1 MTIHFAIGT
10 CSLGAVLVAESES
23 GVCAILLGDD
33 ATALINE
40 LHTLFAKAT
49 LVAGDAAFEQR
60 MALVIRAIDSPG
72 APLALPLD
80 ICGTAFQLRVWQA
93 LRDIPQGTTLSYRD
107 VAEKIG
113 QPDAVRAVAG
123 ACAANRLAVI
133 VPCHRVIR
141 TDGAL
146 SGYRWGIARKRQ
158 LLESEAKGS
167 HDG

>member
-1 MTIHFAIGT
+1 MP
-10 CSLGAVLVAESES
+10 
-23 GVCAILLGDD
+23 
-33 ATALINE
+33 
-40 LHTLFAKAT
+40 
-49 LVAGDAAFEQR
+49 R
-60 MALVIRAIDSPG
+60 
-72 APLALPLD
+72 
-80 ICGTAFQLRVWQA
+80 
-93 LRDIPQGTTLSYRD
+93 GTTLSYRD

-113 QPDAVRAVAG
+113 QPDAVRAVAC

-158 LLESEAKGS
+158 LLENEAKGS